1 MSPAAYVD
9 QANTGADNIVTS
21 RSVTKPG
28 GVASGDYGVF
38 WLARWD
44 GGSSFPAVTAP
55 SGAVLRSTL
64 TGTQLETLCYLLKV
78 SGETS
83 FTFSWTGTRWTTLC
97 GMFFT
102 GVDPALDL
110 STVPVNSASGSTSAI
125 STTTVTTVV
134 DAALAWHVNN
144 ISGASGFTHT
154 PPTGFTE
161 AADIAQWSA
170 AYRISPGT
178 GSQSAASAS
187 MSGSTNW
194 TAGLVALAPATDTG
208 TNANAGTA
216 STTSEAQNPSAAVSG
231 PAETAA
237 ATGTGQA
244 SVAGLSSLPA
254 TASATGTAADL
265 SAQLAATAEASTATG
280 QAPDVSVSNGLTV
293 QAVFAPGTGSAEG
306 ALAQAGAVAGFAGV
320 TGTAHEAPFV
330 QPQTDAR
337 SRVSGRE
344 PVSSLSGREPASQY
358 SGREG

>member
-1 MSPAAYVD
+1 MPPAAYVD
-9 QANTGADNIVTS
+9 QANTGADDLVTS
-21 RSVTKPG
+21 RSVTKPS

-55 SGAVLRSTL
+55 SGAVLRSTV
-64 TGTQLETLCYLLKV
+64 TGTQLETLCYLLKI

-83 FTFSWTGTRWTTLC
+83 FAFSWTGTRWTTLC
-97 GMFFT
+97 GVFFT

-154 PPTGFTE
+154 PPTDFTE
-161 AADIAQWSA
+161 TADIAQWSA

-194 TAGLVALAPATDTG
+194 AAGLVALAPAADAG
-208 TNANAGTA
+208 TTANAGTA
-216 STTSEAQNPSAAVSG
+216 SATGDAQNPSAAVSG

-237 ATGTGQA
+237 ATGTGQVPA
-244 SVAGLSSLPA
+244 AGLSPLPA
-254 TASATGTAADL
+254 AASATGTAADL
-265 SAQLAATAEASTATG
+265 SVQLAATVEASTATG
-280 QAPDVSVSNGLTV
+280 QAPDVSVSTGSTA
-293 QAVFAPGTGSAEG
+293 QAGPATGTGSAED
-306 ALAQAGAVAGFAGV
+306 ALAQAEAVAGLAGV
-320 TGTAHEAPFV
+320 TGTAHEALFI

-337 SRVSGRE
+337 SRVNGRE
-344 PVSSLSGREPASQY
+344 PVSSLSGREPVSQY